1 MDDTKEYKGYNG
13 SIILTPTGVIIK
25 RGAKG
30 FLLGGGMLRGDKTI
44 PYRAIVAVQL
54 KKAGLTAGYI
64 QLTLQGGSEAK
75 GGLFQSTTDENTIN
89 FHAMGGNNAKFEE
102 AKRTIE
108 ERINSAGQ
116 PQSSSLNDLE
126 KLAELKEKGII
137 SEQEFEQKKK
147 QLLGL

>member
-1 MDDTKEYKGYNG
+1 M
-13 SIILTPTGVIIK
+13 
-25 RGAKG
+25 
-30 FLLGGGMLRGDKTI
+30 
-44 PYRAIVAVQL
+44 

-102 AKRTIE
+102 AKQLIE
-108 ERINSAGQ
+108 ERINSVGQ

-137 SEQEFEQKKK
+137 TEQEFEQKKK
-147 QLLGL
+147 QLLGP